1 MQESFGYSIQRSVR
15 LLGTSRSG
23 YYYKAKKAEADKEVK
38 ERLETLSKERIRFGY
53 RRLHILLRRE
63 GYKINHKKTHRL
75 YKEAGLALRTRGNK
89 KRRSALRRKEQIYPN
104 RCNEAWNI
112 DFVSDRLNN
121 GRRFRALTI
130 IDGYSR
136 ECPRIEV
143 DNSLTGYRVVQVLQ
157 NLKEEGKKPSVITLD
172 NGPEF
177 ISKALDQWAYENGVK
192 LNFIRPG
199 KPTENG
205 HIESF
210 NGKLREECLSVNWF
224 SNMKEAKDIIEAWRI
239 DYNEKRPHSALRN
252 LTPMEFIEQEKGKI
266 AAQIN
271 TK

>member
-1 MQESFGYSIQRSVR
+1 M
-15 LLGTSRSG
+15 
-23 YYYKAKKAEADKEVK
+23 
-38 ERLETLSKERIRFGY
+38 
-53 RRLHILLRRE
+53 LRRE
-63 GYKINHKKTHRL
+63 EYGINHKKTHRL
-75 YKEAGLALRTRGNK
+75 YKAAGLARRTKGNK
-89 KRRSALRRKEQIYPN
+89 KRRSALRRKEHIYPN

-136 ECPRIEV
+136 ECPHIEV
-143 DNSLTGYRVVQVLQ
+143 DNSLSGQRVAQVLET
-157 NLKEEGKKPSVITLD
+157 LKEEGKKPTVITLD

-177 ISKALDQWAYENGVK
+177 ISKALDQWAYQNGVK

-224 SNMKEAKDIIEAWRI
+224 STMKEAKEIIEEWRV
-239 DYNEKRPHSALRN
+239 DYNDRRPHSALNN
-252 LTPMEFIEQEKGKI
+252 LTPREFIEQEKRKT
-266 AAQIN
+266 AAQVN

>member
-15 LLGTSRSG
+15 LIGTSRSG
-23 YYYKAKKAEADKEVK
+23 YYYKAKRAEQDKEVK
-38 ERLETLSKERIRFGY
+38 ARLEALSKERIRFGY

-63 GYKINHKKTHRL
+63 GYEINHKKTHRL
-75 YKEAGLALRTRGNK
+75 YKEAGLALRTKGNK
-89 KRRSALRRKEQIYPN
+89 KRRSALRRKEHIYPN

-130 IDGYSR
+130 IAGYSR
-136 ECPRIEV
+136 ECPHIEV
-143 DNSLTGYRVVQVLQ
+143 DNSLSGQRVAQVLET
-157 NLKEEGKKPSVITLD
+157 LKEEGKKPTVITLD

-177 ISKALDQWAYENGVK
+177 ISKALDQWAYQNGVK

-224 SNMKEAKDIIEAWRI
+224 STMKEAKEIIEEWRV
-239 DYNEKRPHSALRN
+239 DYNDRRPHSALNN
-252 LTPMEFIEQEKGKI
+252 LTPREFIEQEKRKT
-266 AAQIN
+266 AAQVN